1 MFSSRRKSL
10 FLIFLSC
17 VTISFVFCSETENVS
32 VKTENLDVPSAEVA
46 DERDAIQAGA
56 LELEHE
62 VVNEQADQPTSGE
75 RFVAIHVDTMGMR
88 EELSPTLLGLTHLAL
103 TFLPAE
109 YQFLT
114 VISAAREV
122 VAGVRFIL
130 VVNAERVETGERVV
144 CGMEILEKPW
154 ITTEWGEKW
163 RMLERTNCTGSPNPL
178 APDKNQ
184 YSQVNPI
191 FTEREK
197 EVSEER
203 MKEVEKQIITST
215 TPRDFYEV
223 HDTTTEL
230 PLEGLSDEMK
240 ALLDAFFQT
249 SAVPRP
255 GAPKPNSWSIVREN
269 VAQVDGGVRGELEEE
284 KIEPKTAYP
293 QGITEDSTVVSSTE
307 AFIEITP
314 TPLSNEVLSS
324 SQITENP
331 QYFEEDLG
339 QQQIIDP
346 FLQIDPA
353 NQPPPNDNVQ
363 EQVQEQF
370 QEPLRQKRELGV
382 TEKEEI
388 LLLLNRALQQL
399 DVIDEDSSR
408 RLAIDIYH
416 VKVSRDGEQCKTVAA
431 HAKVANSQCSEGED
445 ENLQDCMENVFPETT
460 KLCAIEATLCN
471 DKSLKL
477 KKTICKPIPEKK
489 SREKRGNVPGGV
501 NEIDLN
507 DLKDESHPL
516 HDLVRESLA
525 GLSEKEMELRT
536 AIISS
541 ILLTSFVRINSA
553 TKQVVAGMLY
563 KVNLD
568 VKDSNAK
575 EVQCNLRIWER
586 AWLNPSKEIDFD
598 CNNSKKF
605 KFTRARRS
613 VDDAEQPH
621 PVLVGGPTPIDVDND
636 DKVKELTSSN
646 CCSNEKVV
654 AGVLYEIKAEFRSTG
669 ESKEIVTCNL
679 SVWERPWLKV
689 DNSQTDVAC
698 DNAKKYKFTRSRR
711 SVDAEQPHPVLGGPT
726 PIDVEKDE
734 KVKNL
739 VQNSLVLHRI
749 VEATKK
755 IVQGVLYEIKV
766 EFRSTG
772 DSKEVVTFVRINSA
786 TKQVVA
792 GMLYKVNLD
801 VKDSNAKEVQC
812 NLRIWERAWLNP
824 SKEIDFDCNNSK
836 KFKFTRARR
845 SVDDAEQP
853 HPVLVESKEIV
864 TCNLSVWERP
874 WLKVDNSQTDVAC
887 DNAKKYKFTRSRRSV
902 DAEQPHPVLGGPT
915 PIDVEKDE
923 KVKNLVQ
930 NSLVLHR
937 IVEATKKIVQGVLY
951 EIKVE
956 FRSTGDSKEVVTCNL
971 SVWERPWLKEESS
984 QTDVSCNND
993 KKYTFRAK
1001 RSLIYDHRRR
1011 AEDDEDEQRQ
1021 LMNQRDTLAR
1031 HEALFHKFQLKF
1043 GRAYH
1048 SSMEKSL
1055 RFRIFQNNLAK
1066 IEQLNER
1073 EQGTAKYGITQF
1085 ADLTPSEYR
1094 MKTGLWRREFDE
1106 NHISNPIAEIPNIK
1120 LPKSF
1125 DWRDKN
1131 AVSEVK
1137 NQGSCGSCWAFS
1149 VTGNIEGLYAIK
1161 TGQLEEFSEQELVD
1175 CDTIDGGVPEDSRIM
1190 PTS

>member
-46 DERDAIQAGA
+46 DE
-56 LELEHE
+56 
-62 VVNEQADQPTSGE
+62 DQPTSGE

-203 MKEVEKQIITST
+203 MREVEKQIITST

-230 PLEGLSDEMK
+230 PLAGLSDEMK

-269 VAQVDGGVRGELEEE
+269 VAQVDGGVRGEVEEE
-284 KIEPKTAYP
+284 KIEPKAAYP

-353 NQPPPNDNVQ
+353 NQLPPNDNVQ
-363 EQVQEQF
+363 EQI

-525 GLSEKEMELRT
+525 GLSEKENG
-536 AIISS
+536 ASY
-541 ILLTSFVRINSA
+541 SFVRINSA

-636 DKVKELTSSN
+636 DKVKELVRNSLVSF
-646 CCSNEKVV
+646 NEQDGNSFELHRIVAATKKVV

-739 VQNSLVLHRI
+739 VQNSLVS
-749 VEATKK
+749 
-755 IVQGVLYEIKV
+755 
-766 EFRSTG
+766 F
-772 DSKEVVTFVRINSA
+772 
-786 TKQVVA
+786 
-792 GMLYKVNLD
+792 
-801 VKDSNAKEVQC
+801 
-812 NLRIWERAWLNP
+812 
-824 SKEIDFDCNNSK
+824 NSK
-836 KFKFTRARR
+836 
-845 SVDDAEQP
+845 DG
-853 HPVLVESKEIV
+853 
-864 TCNLSVWERP
+864 
-874 WLKVDNSQTDVAC
+874 NS
-887 DNAKKYKFTRSRRSV
+887 F
-902 DAEQPHPVLGGPT
+902 E
-915 PIDVEKDE
+915 
-923 KVKNLVQ
+923 
-930 NSLVLHR
+930 LHR

-1175 CDTIDGGVPEDSRIM
+1175 CDTIDGGCAGGLPDNAYKAIEQLGGLEYESEYPYRARKSECHLNKTMMHVKVKGAVDLPKNETAMQQWLVQNGPISIGINANAMQFYRGGVSHPWRPLCRHGNLDHGVLIVGYGVSEYPLFNKTLPYWIVKNSWGPKWGEQGYYRVFRGDNTCGVSEM
-1190 PTS
+1190 ATSAVLA